1 MADNRNLPYVPGGAL
16 NHYDDAAAAFARAD
30 RDSIPSTASRN
41 GRDPL
46 SNASNDFSKY
56 AAAPSPSSFSALH
69 CGRLVRTITGIE
81 AVAGFL
87 RNARNTSG
95 PGSLGIIMSSTTRSG
110 VFSTARRQPSSPS
123 LAVMTSWPAFTSARS
138 FAMRSSRL
146 SSTIKNFIRDHPQ
159 TRKIG
164 QIVQSVSAGADCQRK
179 AALDC
184 ESTLPTVCTNKSAFL
199 SNISP
204 AFSKYEVAP
213 SSINFRSLDW
223 ETANHHDRDLCR
235 FGTIAQRS

>member
-1 MADNRNLPYVPGGAL
+1 MEDKRNLPHVPGGGL

-87 RNARNTSG
+87 RNPRNNSG
-95 PGSLGIIMSSTTRSG
+95 PGSLGIIISRTTRSG
-110 VFSTARRQPSSPS
+110 RVSTPSRKPS
-123 LAVMTSWPAFTSARS
+123 
-138 FAMRSSRL
+138 
-146 SSTIKNFIRDHPQ
+146 
-159 TRKIG
+159 
-164 QIVQSVSAGADCQRK
+164 
-179 AALDC
+179 
-184 ESTLPTVCTNKSAFL
+184 
-199 SNISP
+199 
-204 AFSKYEVAP
+204 
-213 SSINFRSLDW
+213 
-223 ETANHHDRDLCR
+223 
-235 FGTIAQRS
+235 